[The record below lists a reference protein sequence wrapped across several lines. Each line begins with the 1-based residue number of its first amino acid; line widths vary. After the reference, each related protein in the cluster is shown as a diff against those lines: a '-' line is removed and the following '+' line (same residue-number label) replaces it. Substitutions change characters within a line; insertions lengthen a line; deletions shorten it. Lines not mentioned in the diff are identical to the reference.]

1 MEDLEN
7 SGHPQ
12 QPPDPLQFLKQFTDA
27 RIAIGR
33 AGHSIPA
40 KESLAFKLAH
50 AHARDAVYAMLDVDL
65 ITTQLEAFN
74 LPIVTLQSKVSD
86 RIQYLQRPDHGRR
99 LNDQAMAQ
107 LNNEITGKDV
117 VICIADGLSAVAIHH
132 NIKPVLDLL
141 IPLLL
146 QLNYTLAP
154 LCLIHQGRVAIA
166 DDVGESLLTSFS
178 IIFIGERPG
187 LSAAD
192 SMSAYLTYHPKQG
205 LTDDARNCISNIRP
219 GGLSPEFAVRK
230 IIYLMEEAFRRK
242 LSGIAL
248 KDNEGF
254 KLT

>member
-1 MEDLEN
+1 MEDLEKA
-7 SGHPQ
+7 SSTDQ
-12 QPPDPLQFLKQFTDA
+12 PDPLQFLKQFTDA

-65 ITTQLEAFN
+65 ITTQLYELN
-74 LPIVTLQSKVSD
+74 LPVITLQSKVHD
-86 RIQYLQRPDHGRR
+86 RIQYLQRPDLGRR
-99 LNDQAMAQ
+99 LNDQAATQ
-107 LNNEITGKDV
+107 LKNEITGKDL
-117 VICIADGLSAVAIHH
+117 VICIADGLSAVAIHQ
-132 NIKPVLDLL
+132 NIKPVIDLL
-141 IPLLL
+141 IPTLLDL
-146 QLNYTLAP
+146 KYTLGP
-154 LCLIHQGRVAIA
+154 VCLINQGRVAVA
-166 DDVGESLLTSFS
+166 DDVGENLLASYS

-192 SMSAYLTYHPKQG
+192 SMSAYLTYHPRQG

-219 GGLSPEFAVRK
+219 GGLSPELAVRK
-230 IIYLMEEAFRRK
+230 IVYLIEESFRRK
-242 LSGIAL
+242 LSGVSL